1 MQNLE
6 PGQYDYPLLRG
17 MEKRNKNQNREKQD
31 TESKTRAKSQEVR
44 LFDCCFFSL
53 TPVLES

>member
-31 TESKTRAKSQEVR
+31 TESRVKSQEPR
-44 LFDCCFFSL
+44 AKK
-53 TPVLES
+53 